1 MYPLELLL
9 PPLTAPRAT
18 ARFYNGVS
26 LLQNGKAVASCVI
39 MSQYML
45 AKIIVGKDYRPEE
58 RIVVRS
64 NVLPG
69 RELGRIYFGVF

>member
-1 MYPLELLL
+1 
-9 PPLTAPRAT
+9 
-18 ARFYNGVS
+18 
-26 LLQNGKAVASCVI
+26 

-58 RIVVRS
+58 RVVVRS
-64 NVLPG
+64 NDLPG